1 MAFNVKDITKDTLL
15 KLNKIFFGL
24 DFVMYFPINNYYILF
39 NYWYY
44 NLFCGSKNFCE
55 NITSM
60 EINESFIYAKEDI
73 DDISEEPIRLYNT
86 YWNYFKHH
94 LQHRQ

>member
-1 MAFNVKDITKDTLL
+1 MNYCYIFSFSYNIRYKEKKFNSQGDSVFMAFNVKDIIKDTLL

-44 NLFCGSKNFCE
+44 NLFCGSKTFVK
-55 NITSM
+55 I
-60 EINESFIYAKEDI
+60 
-73 DDISEEPIRLYNT
+73 
-86 YWNYFKHH
+86 
-94 LQHRQ
+94 